1 MEKRCLGLHG
11 CQNVC
16 LFICCD
22 AFFCGKHFTIHK
34 KIEKEHQSELASNK
48 IPELKE
54 SFLKEIDKFCYQAQ
68 MKYTFL
74 SEEIFDRSEM
84 VCERF
89 TAGLHEIIT
98 AQNKAQ
104 NVKELIRRPES
115 LTEAKEI
122 DEIEGFIAD
131 VLYND
136 NFFEKILLE
145 VDGNFKNYLE
155 PLEKLE
161 KNQEFLN
168 ESLEAKTEL
177 EKYILEVNQKFEDRL
192 SAAIKRIIE
201 KNEDL
206 EKNQQELEQKL
217 EICDKMIKE
226 KDNEI
231 SNKEKDIEIVNQKIK
246 EIQLELE
253 VKSKKFNEMQANN
266 DRILKI
272 VEEKDRLILEVN
284 EKLRITEKNVRLEV
298 NEKQKIVE
306 EKDRLITE
314 LSEKMRIVEEK
325 IRLEASYKLK
335 IADEN
340 EKKIIEISE
349 KLKVAEESNKNFLI
363 NLSHLEEM
371 LRQSQD
377 TLKQQ
382 EIFNSDLVKKINES
396 HLQTESLNKEIENKN
411 SSIALLNEKI
421 AKNKIE
427 LVGSD
432 KGAEKNLELEKKIS
446 DLEKNI
452 DYLNQE
458 LKLSYMNI
466 CSLEDD
472 KERKMKHIQELKD
485 IKNVNEQEIKRLNQ
499 TCNSNAGM
507 RSSLHPAKGQS
518 LSNLD
523 LNKIKSPSGPPL
535 LNLTLKKSSIN
546 LEPEVHLSNE
556 SNQYYSEKNTLQIK
570 AQSRKHKIESLKDQL
585 KKESENSQL
594 VLEKTKKVFIQQ
606 IEQLKNKLEF
616 EVENNKNILNE
627 KTFEIDKKNS
637 EMEYIK
643 SMIIEK
649 KLLGDY
655 IYKSIIN
662 KFFLTSKVEPYEFSC
677 LDGHLM
683 QVNQSSK
690 FYDLINDYKLYIDL
704 AAIRLYDKKYKLLV
718 TIAHT
723 ADDFLWLVCS
733 PQNQRFLTFLYK
745 TFVCIYEFTGSQII
759 KCCEYSQSDIRK
771 IYFNEFCRIA
781 ITIDPS
787 YIFITNMN
795 FEDAMPTA
803 INYSSEALAQI
814 IRGFK
819 ISS

>member
-192 SAAIKRIIE
+192 SAAIKSIIE

-231 SNKEKDIEIVNQKIK
+231 SNKEKDIEIVNQKSK

-382 EIFNSDLVKKINES
+382 EIFNSDL
-396 HLQTESLNKEIENKN
+396 
-411 SSIALLNEKI
+411 
-421 AKNKIE
+421 
-427 LVGSD
+427 
-432 KGAEKNLELEKKIS
+432 
-446 DLEKNI
+446 
-452 DYLNQE
+452 
-458 LKLSYMNI
+458 
-466 CSLEDD
+466 
-472 KERKMKHIQELKD
+472 
-485 IKNVNEQEIKRLNQ
+485 
-499 TCNSNAGM
+499 
-507 RSSLHPAKGQS
+507 
-518 LSNLD
+518 
-523 LNKIKSPSGPPL
+523 
-535 LNLTLKKSSIN
+535 
-546 LEPEVHLSNE
+546 
-556 SNQYYSEKNTLQIK
+556 
-570 AQSRKHKIESLKDQL
+570 
-585 KKESENSQL
+585 
-594 VLEKTKKVFIQQ
+594 
-606 IEQLKNKLEF
+606 
-616 EVENNKNILNE
+616 
-627 KTFEIDKKNS
+627 
-637 EMEYIK
+637 
-643 SMIIEK
+643 
-649 KLLGDY
+649 
-655 IYKSIIN
+655 
-662 KFFLTSKVEPYEFSC
+662 
-677 LDGHLM
+677 
-683 QVNQSSK
+683 
-690 FYDLINDYKLYIDL
+690 
-704 AAIRLYDKKYKLLV
+704 
-718 TIAHT
+718 
-723 ADDFLWLVCS
+723 
-733 PQNQRFLTFLYK
+733 
-745 TFVCIYEFTGSQII
+745 
-759 KCCEYSQSDIRK
+759 
-771 IYFNEFCRIA
+771 
-781 ITIDPS
+781 
-787 YIFITNMN
+787 
-795 FEDAMPTA
+795 
-803 INYSSEALAQI
+803 
-814 IRGFK
+814 
-819 ISS
+819 